1 MQLFEK
7 IHTLTTRFATSVEEK
22 TNLEIILQLFVSTEF
37 SYVESQER
45 SF

>member
-7 IHTLTTRFATSVEEK
+7 IHTLTTQFATSVEEK
-22 TNLEIILQLFVSTEF
+22 TLQLFVSTEF